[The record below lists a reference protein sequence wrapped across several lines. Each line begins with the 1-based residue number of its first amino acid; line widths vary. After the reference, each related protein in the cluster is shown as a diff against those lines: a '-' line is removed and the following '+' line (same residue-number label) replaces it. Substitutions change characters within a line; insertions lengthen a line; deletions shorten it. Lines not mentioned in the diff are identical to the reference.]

1 MGMMSPAQASVAQLD
16 RVLPSEGR
24 GRGFESRRVH
34 QIWNEKA
41 SGREIWGFFVR
52 LVGGER
58 VLSRVGI
65 VEVKINPLFSPPFS
79 QAVFQLYD
87 HYDFTALSAGLKQRR
102 NAYTGTSALIS
113 VPPSARLR
121 AVMVPPWAWQ
131 IARAMDK
138 PSPLPPE

>member
-65 VEVKINPLFSPPFS
+65 VEVKINPLFPSLFPKQFSSSTIITISPS
-79 QAVFQLYD
+79 
-87 HYDFTALSAGLKQRR
+87 
-102 NAYTGTSALIS
+102 
-113 VPPSARLR
+113 
-121 AVMVPPWAWQ
+121 
-131 IARAMDK
+131 
-138 PSPLPPE
+138 